1 MNIYKKKIVKE
12 KELIFN
18 EVCSQEKGTYP
29 NSKQENNWDIKSHIN
44 IRQFYGINSKQLKNE
59 KIIKNNRQNRSK
71 SLIITNKDI
80 LDKYIPK
87 EIKTVLIKLNKPL
100 EKINNN
106 NNIDSSK
113 NKTYYTNDFHSTKN
127 INNIMNEN
135 KTIEYHPYI
144 NNRQNLINFDN
155 QYENINNNNINL
167 LSLYAPRKSN
177 HKMHKLTRNKS
188 VILKNE
194 MKHDNISIYSSF
206 NTIYKKS
213 YCLDKHKNYGGNF
226 KNKERSKTNSYI
238 KLTKNNNHENK
249 NKKTLIKNDSAPNI
263 FNKLNAQNSLWCNI
277 FNNKNDNIGKMNNN
291 QIKNNDV
298 NDMIDKNVNIDK
310 KSFLKVELCENKDE
324 IKNKLKIKNIPQLDF
339 KNNIRNSTNNFDIDS
354 KDNFYKDFMNRNR
367 QNKYNNTNLISLNK
381 CKNTNIMTF
390 EESMNDMYSMRN
402 KKNNKGNLINIISIS
417 EQETK
422 REEQNNSHK
431 IDKRDNYVNNLD
443 NNKSKSKIKKD
454 NNNNKIGIK
463 KNKIKRKGKIFR
475 ENNVKKI
482 EIENNPYNININ
494 YMNRI
499 KSIPL
504 KFKNINDLYLHSQ
517 NQYNKKI
524 NDSRNYGYN
533 ILNNNKINTNVIIIN
548 DKDFNLWNDLTRIYN
563 INGK

>member
-29 NSKQENNWDIKSHIN
+29 NSKLENNWDIISNIN
-44 IRQFYGINSKQLKNE
+44 VRQFYGINSKHLKNE

-71 SLIITNKDI
+71 SLIITNKDT

-100 EKINNN
+100 EKFNN

-113 NKTYYTNDFHSTKN
+113 NKAYYTNDFDSIKN
-127 INNIMNEN
+127 INKAMNEN
-135 KTIEYHPYI
+135 KTIEYQPYI
-144 NNRQNLINFDN
+144 NNRQNIINFDN
-155 QYENINNNNINL
+155 HYENINNYNINL
-167 LSLYAPRKSN
+167 LSLYAPRQSN
-177 HKMHKLTRNKS
+177 HLHKLTRNKS
-188 VILKNE
+188 MILKNE

-226 KNKERSKTNSYI
+226 RNKERSKTNSYI
-238 KLTKNNNHENK
+238 KLTKNNNNENK
-249 NKKTLIKNDSAPNI
+249 IKKTLIKNVSSPNI
-263 FNKLNAQNSLWCNI
+263 FNIMNSQNSLGYNN
-277 FNNKNDNIGKMNNN
+277 FNNKNDNIGKVNNI
-291 QIKNNDV
+291 QIKNHV
-298 NDMIDKNVNIDK
+298 INDMIEKKVNKDN
-310 KSFLKVELCENKDE
+310 KSFLKVELCKNKDE
-324 IKNKLKIKNIPQLDF
+324 IKNKLKIKNIPPLDF
-339 KNNIRNSTNNFDIDS
+339 KDNIRNSTNNINIDS
-354 KDNFYKDFMNRNR
+354 KNNIYEGFMNRNK
-367 QNKYNNTNLISLNK
+367 QNKSNNTNLISLNK

-402 KKNNKGNLINIISIS
+402 KKNNKSNLINIISIS

-422 REEQNNSHK
+422 REEQNNNHK
-431 IDKRDNYVNNLD
+431 IDKRDKNVNKWD
-443 NNKSKSKIKKD
+443 NNKSKTKKD
-454 NNNNKIGIK
+454 NNNKISIK
-463 KNKIKRKGKIFR
+463 KNKIKRKGKLFR
-475 ENNVKKI
+475 ENNAKKI
-482 EIENNPYNININ
+482 EIENNPYKINLN
-494 YMNRI
+494 NMNKI

-504 KFKNINDLYLHSQ
+504 KFKNLNDLYLNSQ
-517 NQYNKKI
+517 NYCNKNI
-524 NDSRNYGYN
+524 NSSRNNGYN

>member
-1 MNIYKKKIVKE
+1 MNIFKKKIVKE
-12 KELIFN
+12 KEFIFN
-18 EVCSQEKGTYP
+18 EVCSQSKSIYP

-59 KIIKNNRQNRSK
+59 KIIKNNRHNRSK
-71 SLIITNKDI
+71 SLIITNKD
-80 LDKYIPK
+80 KCIPK

-100 EKINNN
+100 ERINNN
-106 NNIDSSK
+106 YIDSSK
-113 NKTYYTNDFHSTKN
+113 NKTYYTNDFYSTKN
-127 INNIMNEN
+127 INNIINEN
-135 KTIEYHPYI
+135 KTIEYQPYI

-155 QYENINNNNINL
+155 HYENIKNYNINL
-167 LSLYAPRKSN
+167 LSLYAPRQRN

-188 VILKNE
+188 VILNNE
-194 MKHDNISIYSSF
+194 IKHDNISIYSSF

-226 KNKERSKTNSYI
+226 KNKERCKTNSYI

-249 NKKTLIKNDSAPNI
+249 NKKILIKNVSAPNI
-263 FNKLNAQNSLWCNI
+263 FNIMNVQNSLGCNI

-291 QIKNNDV
+291 QIKDDV
-298 NDMIDKNVNIDK
+298 NDVEDKKVNIDK
-310 KSFLKVELCENKDE
+310 ESFLKVELCENKDEIDE

-339 KNNIRNSTNNFDIDS
+339 KDNIRNSTTNIDIDS
-354 KDNFYKDFMNRNR
+354 KDNFYKGFINRNR
-367 QNKYNNTNLISLNK
+367 QKKYNNTNLISLNK
-381 CKNTNIMTF
+381 CKNANIMAF

-431 IDKRDNYVNNLD
+431 KDKRDNYVNNWD

-454 NNNNKIGIK
+454 NNNKISIK
-463 KNKIKRKGKIFR
+463 KNKIKRKGKMFR
-475 ENNVKKI
+475 ENNAKKI

-494 YMNRI
+494 NMNRI

-504 KFKNINDLYLHSQ
+504 KFKNVNDLYLHSQ
-517 NQYNKKI
+517 NYCNKNI
-524 NDSRNYGYN
+524 NNSRNYGYN

-548 DKDFNLWNDLTRIYN
+548 DKDFNLWNDLTHIYN
-563 INGK
+563 FNGK